1 LSADQKRCGF
11 SLIHKL
17 IKIEQ
22 DGTTQ
27 EMTMDWHKEHIILA
41 YHTFDVLHRYL
52 QTELSSDIEKE
63 LKKNGIDYS
72 KILQAKSYY
81 DIQRAK

>member
-1 LSADQKRCGF
+1 
-11 SLIHKL
+11 
-17 IKIEQ
+17 
-22 DGTTQ
+22 
-27 EMTMDWHKEHIILA
+27 MDWHKEHMILA

-63 LKKNGIDYS
+63 LKKVGINYS
-72 KILQAKSYY
+72 TILQAKTYF

>member
-1 LSADQKRCGF
+1 LNAGQKRCGF
-11 SLIHKL
+11 SLVHKQT
-17 IKIEQ
+17 KIDQ

-27 EMTMDWHKEHIILA
+27 ETTMDWHKEHIILA

>member
-1 LSADQKRCGF
+1 
-11 SLIHKL
+11 
-17 IKIEQ
+17 
-22 DGTTQ
+22 
-27 EMTMDWHKEHIILA
+27 MDWHKEHIILA

>member
-1 LSADQKRCGF
+1 LSAGQKRCGF
-11 SLIHKL
+11 SLVHKL

-27 EMTMDWHKEHIILA
+27 EMTMDWHKEHQEIAFQTFHIL
-41 YHTFDVLHRYL
+41 HKVL
-52 QTELSSDIEKE
+52 QTDLDTALEKE
-63 LKKNGIDYS
+63 LKKVGINYS
-72 KILQAKSYY
+72 TILQAKTYF